1 MKNYIKN
8 YFIAL
13 PNKKKKNFSFLIFL
27 LFLNSIFEFISIG
40 SLIPIL
46 QSLVSKSFLDIYFL
60 EFFSFYLKIDLDKKS
75 LILIYLLL
83 FISLFLIKTFLLIF
97 YNDYKWSY
105 ITNLKEELSSRLTLQ
120 YLNYN
125 YEKIFQNGSAN
136 MIRTLDTELEVFS
149 SVVTD
154 AFLNIFNSALLIIV
168 ISFLVFLIQPIAFL
182 VSISIFF
189 LFYIL
194 FYFSSKK
201 KLKKYGE
208 VRFESAKKKLKIIQD
223 LFKAIKEI
231 KIFNSINYF
240 FNIYRNELIYLK
252 KSEKKYYSLMQS
264 FKPIIEFFAVILIF
278 TFLII
283 SININTNFSDS
294 IFQIGILCIGAF
306 RVIPSVANFL
316 TSYSTLSYHFP
327 VINLIKNE
335 LSQFE
340 LQTVNSNNYAV
351 NINFKDKIIIQN
363 LCFSFENNI
372 SILENINI
380 EINKGDIIGISG
392 VTGSGKTTFI
402 NLISGFLKPD
412 SGKIIIDGNDLTTVK
427 YILNTAYVSQD
438 AVLLED
444 SIKKNVAF
452 GVEDSKV
459 DLSKVIKSLKEAE
472 IYEFVK
478 NKHMGVDADLYES
491 GLNFSGG
498 QKQRIAIARAYYYD
512 SELFILDEPT
522 SALDKN
528 TQKQIINNLLSK
540 NKTIII
546 ISHDEDILSLAK
558 KIYNLNNKSL
568 NQDKN
573 KSHE

>member
-1 MKNYIKN
+1 
-8 YFIAL
+8 
-13 PNKKKKNFSFLIFL
+13 
-27 LFLNSIFEFISIG
+27 
-40 SLIPIL
+40 
-46 QSLVSKSFLDIYFL
+46 
-60 EFFSFYLKIDLDKKS
+60 
-75 LILIYLLL
+75 
-83 FISLFLIKTFLLIF
+83 
-97 YNDYKWSY
+97 
-105 ITNLKEELSSRLTLQ
+105 
-120 YLNYN
+120 
-125 YEKIFQNGSAN
+125 
-136 MIRTLDTELEVFS
+136 
-149 SVVTD
+149 
-154 AFLNIFNSALLIIV
+154 
-168 ISFLVFLIQPIAFL
+168 
-182 VSISIFF
+182 
-189 LFYIL
+189 
-194 FYFSSKK
+194 
-201 KLKKYGE
+201 
-208 VRFESAKKKLKIIQD
+208 
-223 LFKAIKEI
+223 
-231 KIFNSINYF
+231 
-240 FNIYRNELIYLK
+240 
-252 KSEKKYYSLMQS
+252 
-264 FKPIIEFFAVILIF
+264 
-278 TFLII
+278 
-283 SININTNFSDS
+283 
-294 IFQIGILCIGAF
+294 LCIGAF